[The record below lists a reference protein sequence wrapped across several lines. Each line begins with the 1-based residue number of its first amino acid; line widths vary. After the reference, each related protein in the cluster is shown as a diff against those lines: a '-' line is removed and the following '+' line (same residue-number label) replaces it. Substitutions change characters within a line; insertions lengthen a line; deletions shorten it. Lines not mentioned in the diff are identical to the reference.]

1 MKHLLTADWGE
12 ALERTIRRMVPLIS
26 VTIVTW
32 GILHDFFSFPLQALQ
47 ALWNWQPQPSA
58 SPEPLFLLQPAL
70 QPAVAPVG
78 LLAAAVAC
86 PPRPP
91 VAPGGGRPNP
101 RPARRA
107 RKAKKIV
114 EVA

>member
-1 MKHLLTADWGE
+1 MKNLLTADWGE

-26 VTIVTW
+26 VTIVIW
-32 GILHDFFSFPLQALQ
+32 GILYDFFRFPLQALDE
-47 ALWNWQPQPSA
+47 LWNWQPQP

-107 RKAKKIV
+107 RRAKKSL